1 MGTRKLL
8 KLTNKKKEGA
18 RGKGGG
24 GGEEGKAG
32 EGLVSRDIRIK

>member
-24 GGEEGKAG
+24 GEEGKAG